1 MSKIAHISLKNSR
14 KLAVLSDF
22 KTGTAFVKQVTVN
35 NRFTYKEFSLLLGI
49 MVAIIILLVVWLY
62 PAGNEASEVG
72 GQTQPFLNLYSFK
85 AAFQKIQSVAQLFL

>member
-1 MSKIAHISLKNSR
+1 MSRIAHISPKNSP

-22 KTGTAFVKQVTVN
+22 KTGTAFVKRVTVS

-72 GQTQPFLNLYSFK
+72 DQAQPFLNLHSFK
-85 AAFQKIQSVAQLFL
+85 AAFQKIQTVVQLFL